1 MHSTDLSDKMHGIS
15 SQQYNW
21 SYVNSKNSW
30 TQLVIG
36 FESSQFMFIRLGW
49 TEPPKVN
56 TRRQGT
62 SARMA
67 LATNNRHTEEGS
79 IKLQT
84 TDALI
89 GCKCSMTLLLDWT
102 NCFVTVHWQD
112 NGYGLAHGCPGMGRN
127 EGCNIIM
134 CSSYGSHWIVFI
146 YREAF
151 KRQMGSCTAFAR
163 VIGFQDVCRIHEK

>member
-1 MHSTDLSDKMHGIS
+1 MSATFYNQFHSFMHSTDLSDKMHGIS

-102 NCFVTVHWQD
+102 NCFVTVHCSLTRQRIWLGSLLSW
-112 NGYGLAHGCPGMGRN
+112 NGK
-127 EGCNIIM
+127 
-134 CSSYGSHWIVFI
+134 
-146 YREAF
+146 
-151 KRQMGSCTAFAR
+151 KRRMQYNYVL
-163 VIGFQDVCRIHEK
+163 VIWVSLNRFYNPRSL